1 MVEREQKNTT
11 DRVVLG
17 MRWNHELVLRPQ
29 DSGRSGV
36 GKKKKKVAEMFSR

>member
-17 MRWNHELVLRPQ
+17 MRWNHELVLPPRIQ
-29 DSGRSGV
+29 AGV
-36 GKKKKKVAEMFSR
+36 GWAKKKKVAEMFSR